1 MQKPI
6 TEVEAK
12 AAERS
17 FRGSIIRRIQYEIAI
32 DSVDA
37 AIQKQ
42 GRFTVSEAMSAAMAT
57 LNRQHYQHSGFD
69 NDHFDSIGKVLCS
82 TDWQAYSWLVKILA
96 R

>member
-1 MQKPI
+1 MQPI
-6 TEVEAK
+6 TEAEAN

-17 FRGSIIRRIQYEIAI
+17 FRESLIRRIQYEIAI

-42 GRFTVSEAMSAAMAT
+42 GRFTVGEAISAAMAT

-69 NDHFDSIGKVLCS
+69 NDHFESIRQGTVF
-82 TDWQAYSWLVKILA
+82 Y
-96 R
+96 